1 MCRNILSS
9 SVPIHYTII
18 FLYTI
23 NNNYNMVSYHGRI
36 IFFLLLLLLLDKYRA
51 ELHTHL
57 HTILQLL
64 II

>member
-1 MCRNILSS
+1 M
-9 SVPIHYTII
+9 II

-36 IFFLLLLLLLDKYRA
+36 IFFLFLLLLLDKYRA

-57 HTILQLL
+57 HKILQLL